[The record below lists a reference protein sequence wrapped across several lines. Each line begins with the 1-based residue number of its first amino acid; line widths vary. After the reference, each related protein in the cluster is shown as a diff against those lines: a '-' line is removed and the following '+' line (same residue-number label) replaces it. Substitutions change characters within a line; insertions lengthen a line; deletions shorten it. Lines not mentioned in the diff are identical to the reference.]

1 MSLAHRIG
9 KDISAQAYW
18 SARSEA
24 YVGQISGPYHAHR
37 LSVIKA
43 LMKDLDFQ
51 GATCLDV
58 GCGDGVVL
66 EFMSQRGG
74 GYRV

>member
-1 MSLAHRIG
+1 MSMTPHIG
-9 KDISAQAYW
+9 KDISAEDYW

-24 YVGQISGPYHAHR
+24 YVSQISGSYHTHR

-43 LMKDLDFQ
+43 LMEDLNFY

-66 EFMSQRGG
+66 ECMSRRGG
-74 GYRV
+74 